1 MNQITTHILDTA
13 RGTPAAGVGLRLYQQ
28 QKTGWALLAEGVTDP
43 DGRVPGLLERTEP
56 LPAGV
61 YRMHFAPADY
71 FGGRGLP
78 VFYPYVDV
86 VFTLDGSGDHYHIPL
101 LLAPYSYSTYRGS

>member
-1 MNQITTHILDTA
+1 MSQITTHILDTA
-13 RGTPAAGVGLRLYQQ
+13 RGTPAAGVALALYQEQ
-28 QKTGWALLAEGVTDP
+28 SSGWVKLAEGVTDD
-43 DGRVPGLLERTEP
+43 DGRVGGLLARTEA

-61 YRMHFAPADY
+61 YRMHFATADY

-86 VFTLDGSGDHYHIPL
+86 VFTLDGSADHYHIPL
-101 LLAPYSYSTYRGS
+101 LLAPYGYSTYRGS